1 MHSQKLLLPPRPGAA
16 PARAIDAPR
25 LAQGGGQAS
34 GVACARRR
42 EQGAVGQGAECAAG
56 KGVGQSCARVKAR
69 TLATPACA
77 WVVSNECTAATVAPQ
92 QAWRQRAPHSLLRA
106 GNHCSAAPYR
116 QGTCARTR
124 TWAGVWRRFVALAPM
139 PPSRVAERCVGRLR
153 SPTSLAAHPKRSNCA
168 GRLLQPR
175 GGARNRRQGPLSS
188 GRAAH
193 APRPVLPNVQC
204 PARTSA
210 CGVRSQPAASKS
222 YDRGPLVETSK
233 RLTTSRGKNGTGAG
247 RDRDGDRDRACRRW
261 HPVHSIRRTVPSA
274 L

>member
-188 GRAAH
+188 GRSAH
-193 APRPVLPNVQC
+193 APRAVLPNSQC

-210 CGVRSQPAASKS
+210 RWITHCPSSSLEIVRSRRAARLSKAACN
-222 YDRGPLVETSK
+222 RCIALV
-233 RLTTSRGKNGTGAG
+233 L
-247 RDRDGDRDRACRRW
+247 
-261 HPVHSIRRTVPSA
+261 

>member
-16 PARAIDAPR
+16 PARATDAPR

-153 SPTSLAAHPKRSNCA
+153 SPTSLAAPEALQLRRPPAAAARRRAESKARAVEFGASCTCSPGRFAELSMPSAYERALDHP
-168 GRLLQPR
+168 LPIQQPR
-175 GGARNRRQGPLSS
+175 NRTI
-188 GRAAH
+188 
-193 APRPVLPNVQC
+193 APRC
-204 PARTSA
+204 
-210 CGVRSQPAASKS
+210 
-222 YDRGPLVETSK
+222 
-233 RLTTSRGKNGTGAG
+233 
-247 RDRDGDRDRACRRW
+247 
-261 HPVHSIRRTVPSA
+261 
-274 L
+274 